1 MYNMGCRMSKV
12 KKVHNAGFDLL
23 DSDGDNRVSQEEI
36 EIVAQYLHTFQV
48 NRSVEAHNA
57 LVNTSSVDYLYDV
70 VDKKKNSKLLRS
82 DFNKI
87 AYIIPYAKWQR
98 ELLPILRRKE
108 IQRLT
113 ELTK

>member
-23 DSDGDNRVSQEEI
+23 DSDGDNKVSQEEI

-48 NRSVEAHNA
+48 NRSIEAHNG
-57 LVNTSSVDYLYDV
+57 LVSTNCVDYLYDV
-70 VDKKKNSKLLRS
+70 VGKKRNSKLLRK

-87 AYIIPYAKWQR
+87 AYIIPYSKWQR
-98 ELLPILRRKE
+98 ELLPILRKRE